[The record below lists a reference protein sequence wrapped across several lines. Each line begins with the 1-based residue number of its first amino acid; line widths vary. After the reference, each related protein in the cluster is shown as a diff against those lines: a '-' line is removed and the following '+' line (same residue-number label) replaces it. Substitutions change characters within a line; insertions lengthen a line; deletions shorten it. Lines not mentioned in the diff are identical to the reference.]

1 MLGRPSAALADRI
14 HADEAARVCD
24 QQERL
29 GDDGLAECARALE
42 DARRELAR
50 EVPRETVE
58 AFAVPEL
65 ERIAWIDSLSARE
78 GPGARKVLAGA
89 RDGEAKED
97 TDWVVVGAMGA
108 AVESE
113 EGDIVGDAELVKHI
127 ASDDALPPPVFI
139 QYDHVKVRNLLAF
152 T

>member
-65 ERIAWIDSLSARE
+65 ERMAWIDSLSARE

-89 RDGEAKED
+89 GDGEAEEG
-97 TDWVVVGAMGA
+97 VGRAGPGKV
-108 AVESE
+108 VESE
-113 EGDIVGDAELVKHI
+113 EGDIVGDAELVKHV
-127 ASDDALPPPVFI
+127 ASDDTLPPPVFI
-139 QYDHVKVRNLLAF
+139 QYDHAKVRNLLAF